1 MQPYTKRTWTEI
13 NLDCLEHNYH
23 QIKALL
29 PQTDIIATVKADGYG
44 HCAEPVARHL
54 QELGV
59 HFFSVSNIDEA
70 TALRDDQIQGDI
82 LILGY
87 TPVEQAE
94 ELVKYNIIQ
103 TVFSPEFAQELN
115 LAAQK
120 AGITVRVHVALDTGM
135 SRIGFQA
142 TQSCWEI
149 GEIERLYHYPHLKIE
164 GYFTHLCHADS
175 TEEGPRNFTLDQKQL
190 FDQMIQQLQ
199 QKGYHTGVSHIQNS
213 AGIQMLQG
221 NHYDLARPGIVLYG
235 LHPSGQVTIP
245 GLKPVLQ
252 LKSVISMV
260 KEIEANVTVGYSRT
274 FTTKKAT
281 KIATVCIGYADGW
294 PRLLS
299 NRGYVLVNGQKVPII
314 GNVCMD
320 QLMLDVTGIPAKQ
333 GDIVTLIGKDGNL
346 EITAD
351 QVAES
356 IGTIG
361 YELVCQISKRVPR
374 AIYQNG
380 KLIEVIEY

>member
-13 NLDCLEHNYH
+13 DLDCLEHNYH
-23 QIKALL
+23 QIKTLL

-54 QELGV
+54 QKLGV

-70 TALRDDQIQGDI
+70 AALRDDQIQGNV

-87 TPVEQAE
+87 TPVEQVE
-94 ELVKYNIIQ
+94 ELVKYDIIQ
-103 TVFSPEFAQELN
+103 TVFSPEFAHDLN
-115 LAAQK
+115 MAAEK
-120 AGITVRVHVALDTGM
+120 SGVIVRVHVALDTGM

-142 TQSCWEI
+142 TSSCWEI
-149 GEIERLYHYPHLKIE
+149 EKIEQLYQYPHLKIE

-175 TEEGPRNFTLDQKQL
+175 TDVDPREFTLRQKQL
-190 FDQMIQQLQ
+190 FDQMIHQLQ
-199 QKGYHTGVSHIQNS
+199 QKGYHTGVLHIQNS

-221 NHYDLARPGIVLYG
+221 NHYDFARPGIVLYG
-235 LHPSGQVTIP
+235 LHPSSQVTIP

-260 KEIEANVTVGYSRT
+260 KEIEAGVTVGYSRT
-274 FTTKKAT
+274 FTTKNTT

-294 PRLLS
+294 PRMLS
-299 NRGYVLVNGQKVPII
+299 NRGYVLVNGKKAPII

-333 GDIVTLIGKDGNL
+333 GDIVTLIGKDGGL